1 MIYLKLKQKPQ
12 SFLEILNILYDELQ
26 SPYTLV
32 YTYLDEDCNYI
43 ECGLKTRRSFQALFE
58 IARTYFPEITMKE
71 FINTLM
77 KKKFCYYFCSD
88 INKIVFHFVSS
99 SNLFKEDFLEEIRS
113 LYKDYSQILKHL
125 DDLEQFI
132 NENS

>member
-1 MIYLKLKQKPQ
+1 MIRKFIFFWGWIGIALISLIGIAF
-12 SFLEILNILYDELQ
+12 SFFHWKIDL
-26 SPYTLV
+26 
-32 YTYLDEDCNYI
+32 
-43 ECGLKTRRSFQALFE
+43 
-58 IARTYFPEITMKE
+58 
-71 FINTLM
+71 
-77 KKKFCYYFCSD
+77 D